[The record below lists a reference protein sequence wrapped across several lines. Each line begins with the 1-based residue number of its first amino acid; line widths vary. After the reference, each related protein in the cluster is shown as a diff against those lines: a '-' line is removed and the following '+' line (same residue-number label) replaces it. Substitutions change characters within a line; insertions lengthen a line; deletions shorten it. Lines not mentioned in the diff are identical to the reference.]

1 MPCNLSW
8 RRLFSLCDA
17 CEQLNQSLVCLKRFG
32 SESRE
37 RAAEVVAFEFG
48 VFIHCT
54 REETF
59 PDWTIRHEADS
70 QLFEGR
76 NDFYFRRAGPQRIF
90 ALESSEW
97 LNFVRPTDSLH
108 SRFREPK
115 CFTLPC

>member
-1 MPCNLSW
+1 MLASNFTKAWFGLSASGVN
-8 RRLFSLCDA
+8 R
-17 CEQLNQSLVCLKRFG
+17 G
-32 SESRE
+32 SVLRK
-37 RAAEVVAFEFG
+37 VVAIEFG

-59 PDWTIRHEADS
+59 PEWTIRHEADS

-90 ALESSEW
+90 ALESSGW

-108 SRFREPK
+108 SRFRGPK
-115 CFTLPC
+115 